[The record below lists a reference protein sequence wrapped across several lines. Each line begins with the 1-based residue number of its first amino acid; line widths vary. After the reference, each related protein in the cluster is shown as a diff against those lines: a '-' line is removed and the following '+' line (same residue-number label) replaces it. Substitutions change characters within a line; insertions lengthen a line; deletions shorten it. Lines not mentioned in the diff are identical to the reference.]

1 MGWIDELQMKTAI
14 KKGTPSSFIIGNNTD
29 LIFLVVG
36 ASFDLASGSLVY
48 KTIRM
53 HDRVALDIPELQF
66 RTKYRYIRSKG
77 VFV

>member
-1 MGWIDELQMKTAI
+1 MLFSSTAFNF
-14 KKGTPSSFIIGNNTD
+14 SCNVD

-77 VFV
+77 VSV